1 LAELKKSAELLSG
14 AFDAKITAVV
24 DVDDFHCIV
33 SAEKPVLDR
42 IQQMLKEEIRKF
54 DVMRNPIPGI
64 LCSHLSYLISNYSFE
79 STLFITTFCCG
90 VHRYRMCRSKGSVVG
105 RMDAWSCAQNPP

>member
-1 LAELKKSAELLSG
+1 LAELKKFKELFSG

-64 LCSHLSYLISNYSFE
+64 LCSHLSYLISHYSFE
-79 STLFITTFCCG
+79 STLFVTTFCYG

>member
-1 LAELKKSAELLSG
+1 MAELKKSTELYSG

-42 IQQMLKEEIRKF
+42 IQQMLKEEVGKF
-54 DVMRNPIPGI
+54 DIMRNPI
-64 LCSHLSYLISNYSFE
+64 
-79 STLFITTFCCG
+79 
-90 VHRYRMCRSKGSVVG
+90 RGS
-105 RMDAWSCAQNPP
+105 S

>member
-1 LAELKKSAELLSG
+1 LAELKKFNELFSG

-64 LCSHLSYLISNYSFE
+64 LYLISHYSFE
-79 STLFITTFCCG
+79 STLFVTTFCYV